1 MCVSV
6 KDAFSVSP
14 SVCHLSSFIL
24 SLFFLAHQQ
33 SLFPVTWNVLDP
45 LEGVR
50 APVDGD
56 GNGPNH
62 DRGEAER
69 CIVGGVVHGGGEQ
82 EIERTQSVRE
92 SGRHGDT
99 ER

>member
-14 SVCHLSSFIL
+14 SVCQSVIFHPL
-24 SLFFLAHQQ
+24 SLLLGA
-33 SLFPVTWNVLDP
+33 STIPFPCNVLDP

-56 GNGPNH
+56 GDGPNH

>member
-33 SLFPVTWNVLDP
+33 SLFPVTYLTRSRVSALQLTVTGMDP
-45 LEGVR
+45 IMTEARRNAALWVGLYTVGVSKR
-50 APVDGD
+50 
-56 GNGPNH
+56 
-62 DRGEAER
+62 
-69 CIVGGVVHGGGEQ
+69 
-82 EIERTQSVRE
+82 
-92 SGRHGDT
+92 
-99 ER
+99 